1 MNSNLG
7 KKAKYNFQ
15 KYFFKLR
22 NNSNFGKIM
31 ENGRKHRVL
40 NLSQQKE
47 QEAIWC
53 QN

>member
-1 MNSNLG
+1 MNNNVG
-7 KKAKYNFQ
+7 KKAKCNFQ
-15 KYFFKLR
+15 NNFFKLK

-40 NLSQQKE
+40 NLLQQKE

-53 QN
+53 QS